1 MAMITV
7 NKASTD
13 FKISRNT
20 LYKHI
25 KQGKLTRN
33 ADGLLDVS
41 DCIRLYSSNSVSS
54 EQENRGNEPTIEQ
67 LRQQVNRLENTNQ
80 NLTQLLAV
88 KEMMVNQLQQ
98 QLDDVRKDK
107 DRLFNQLEQKR
118 IEHKANDTGNKG
130 LLKRLFG

>member
-1 MAMITV
+1 MATITV
-7 NKASTD
+7 NKASID

-33 ADGLLDVS
+33 ADGLLDVN
-41 DCIRLYSSNSVSS
+41 DCIRLYGSNSVNTANS
-54 EQENRGNEPTIEQ
+54 EQDVFTTEQ
-67 LRQQVNRLENTNQ
+67 LTQRVNTLENTNQ

-88 KEMMVNQLQQ
+88 KEMLINQLQQ

-118 IEHKANDTGNKG
+118 LEHNPARSKG
-130 LLKRLFG
+130 LLSRLFGE

>member
-7 NKASTD
+7 NKASID

-33 ADGLLDVS
+33 ADGLLDVN
-41 DCIRLYSSNSVSS
+41 DCIRLYSSNSVNTANS
-54 EQENRGNEPTIEQ
+54 EQDVFTTEQ
-67 LRQQVNRLENTNQ
+67 LTQRVNTLENTNQ

-88 KEMMVNQLQQ
+88 KEMLINQLQQ
-98 QLDDVRKDK
+98 QLNDVRNDK
-107 DRLFNQLEQKR
+107 NRLFDEVMRKR
-118 IEHKANDTGNKG
+118 IEHKPRG
-130 LLKRLFG
+130 LISKLFG